1 MGSLQAALPDALL
14 PAAFGGIAEPWLP
27 QNTVTPYISSAG
39 EGNRKHL
46 NHLMRTHTSQWLTQI
61 DIACDFP
68 TRILLLFLLNNVGG
82 LSFMAVQTPS
92 SHLQ

>member
-1 MGSLQAALPDALL
+1 MFLDMSSLQAVLPDALL

-39 EGNRKHL
+39 EG
-46 NHLMRTHTSQWLTQI
+46 
-61 DIACDFP
+61 
-68 TRILLLFLLNNVGG
+68 G

-92 SHLQ
+92 SQLQNIQAQEPVASVGGNPFA